1 MSRKTKSK
9 TKTSNVD
16 EYEVSDIKDDLE
28 DIFQDI
34 NTDMH
39 NHFEKV
45 EEIESRIEEIENPE
59 AVEAMREFV
68 EGFKNILYA
77 DMEYG
82 DIKDA
87 LENQIE
93 EIQEESEE
101 DDNE

>member
-1 MSRKTKSK
+1 MSRTKSK

-39 NHFEKV
+39 NHLEKI

-59 AVEAMREFV
+59 AVEAMREFKN
-68 EGFKNILYA
+68 GFENILYA

-82 DIKDA
+82 DIADA
-87 LENQIE
+87 LSNQIDE
-93 EIQEESEE
+93 LEEESEE
-101 DDNE
+101 DD